1 MKSKKK
7 RGGVLRKITNCLGNW
22 CPNKK
27 KNNNSNKNN
36 KITVSYSKVNKNKPP
51 GQQIMNSLNTA
62 KFLQSSS
69 TQELQEQAARIR
81 KRANQLHRNQ
91 STRNYNLE
99 YKKNIGKWSWKK

>member
-1 MKSKKK
+1 
-7 RGGVLRKITNCLGNW
+7 
-22 CPNKK
+22 
-27 KNNNSNKNN
+27 
-36 KITVSYSKVNKNKPP
+36 
-51 GQQIMNSLNTA
+51 MNSLNTA